1 MKKAFFSFHGSLK
14 DFLGSVHSDPWITC
28 YYQGSQ
34 SVKHLIESL
43 HVPHPEV
50 GEISNN
56 GVPIDHSYIVQ
67 DGDWIEVFPFQ
78 LNGHFTQD
86 EARFVLDNHL
96 GRLAAY
102 LRILGFDADY
112 RNDFQDDELALVSS
126 QEARILLTRD
136 RGLLMRKIVTQ
147 GYCLRSLNPIQQ
159 LDEVVYRYHLAPI
172 INPFQR
178 CVHCNHQLQPV
189 EKTEVLERLE
199 PLTRK
204 YFYEFHIC
212 QACHHIYWKGSH
224 YERLAKFITNHY
236 TNEE

>member
-1 MKKAFFSFHGSLK
+1 MKKAFFTFHGNLK
-14 DFLGSVHSDPWITC
+14 DFLRSAHSDPWITC

-56 GVPIDHSYIVQ
+56 GVPIDQSYIVQ
-67 DGDWIEVFPFQ
+67 DRDWIEVFPFQ
-78 LNGHFTQD
+78 LNEHLTQD

-96 GRLAAY
+96 GKLAAY

-136 RGLLMRKIVTQ
+136 RGLLMRKIVMQ

-172 INPFQR
+172 IHPFQR

-189 EKTEVLERLE
+189 GKIEVLERLE

-204 YFYEFHIC
+204 YFNEFHIC
-212 QACHHIYWKGSH
+212 QACNQIYWKGSH
-224 YERLAKFITNHY
+224 YERLVKFITNHY
-236 TNEE
+236 ANEE